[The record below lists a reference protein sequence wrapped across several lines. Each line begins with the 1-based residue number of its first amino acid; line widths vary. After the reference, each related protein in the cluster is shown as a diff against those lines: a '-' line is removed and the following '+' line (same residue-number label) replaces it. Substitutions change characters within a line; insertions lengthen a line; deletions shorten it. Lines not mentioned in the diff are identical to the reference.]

1 MKLTEAQKAAVE
13 FDGHLCLVSCPGS
26 GKTRTI
32 VAKVLGC
39 IERVRNTSRKVGC
52 ITYTNAAVDE
62 IEARLHELGTGEDET
77 YYEISTIHSFC
88 LNNILRPFH
97 YRLPEFISGF
107 DVITSD
113 DQRWHDLIEH
123 IAGKYGIDRRRLE
136 DFERVQREPGGKVF
150 TSEEIPLDAAAE
162 FLQYMDDHQLVTFNG
177 IVYHSTRLVLRDS
190 FIARG
195 LASRFAWLLI
205 DEFQDTSAG
214 QVVILKAVSA
224 HNRTT
229 FFLVGD
235 PNQAIMSFAGAHPAL
250 MAEFAEHIAARDD
263 VRLVGNYRCSRRIVT
278 HAERLC
284 PCNPAMQA
292 VGKDRDCPAEPEY
305 VHVAAITEGIFEQFI
320 PAVESLGISLG
331 DSAVL
336 APWWIKLLY
345 LGRDLRQRNI
355 PIIGPGAR
363 PYRRSREFAQL
374 AEYLCACVEQRDPC
388 LLQATHR
395 CLFVTL
401 LNITGKPD
409 WLVYTYDGKR
419 TLCRIL
425 AVAREVR
432 EQHDGAVEWLKEA
445 ARGISDVLLE
455 DEFLPPSKATVFTD
469 SVQGMINDM
478 VRHDIDVANLG
489 VDELGLYAR
498 PRECLSLLTMHSA
511 KGREFDAVALIDLHD
526 GRVPDFRAKCQEEE
540 DESRRLLYVGVT
552 RARKLLMYFTDQSHH
567 RNRPSRFLG
576 KPWLDVV
583 SP

>member
-13 FDGHLCLVSCPGS
+13 CDGHLCLVSCPGS

-39 IERVRNTSRKVGC
+39 IEGVRDTSRKVGC
-52 ITYTNAAVDE
+52 ITYTNAAVEE
-62 IEARLHELGTGEDET
+62 IEARLHELGTSDDET

-97 YRLPEFISGF
+97 YRLPEFPIGF
-107 DVITSD
+107 EIITSD
-113 DQRWHDLIEH
+113 DQGWRELVERL
-123 IAGKYGIDRRRLE
+123 ATKYGIDRRRLE

-150 TSEEIPLDAAAE
+150 ASDDIPQAAAVE
-162 FLQYMDDHQLVTFNG
+162 FLQYLDDHQLVTFNG
-177 IVYHSTRLVLRDS
+177 IVYHSTRLVSQDT

-214 QVVILKAVSA
+214 QVVILKAVA
-224 HNRTT
+224 AYDRTT

-235 PNQAIMSFAGAHPAL
+235 PNQSIMSFAGAYPSL
-250 MAEFAEHIAARDD
+250 MTEFAEHIAARDD
-263 VRLVGNYRCSRRIVT
+263 VRLVGNYRCSRRIVA
-278 HAERLC
+278 HAERVC
-284 PCNPAMQA
+284 SCNPAMQA

-305 VHVAAITEGIFEQFI
+305 VHVAAITEGIFEHFI

-336 APWWIKLLY
+336 APWWIKLLH

-374 AEYLCACVEQRDPC
+374 AEHLCACVDQRDAH

-401 LNITGKPD
+401 LNVTGKPD
-409 WLVYTYDGKR
+409 WLVYKYDGRR

-425 AVAREVR
+425 GIAREVR
-432 EQHDGAVEWLKEA
+432 EQHDGAVVWLNEA
-445 ARGISDVLLE
+445 ARGITDVLIE

-469 SVQGMINDM
+469 SVQGMISDM
-478 VRHDIDVANLG
+478 ARNNIDVANLG

-526 GRVPDFRAKCQEEE
+526 GRIPDFRAKSQEEE
-540 DESRRLLYVGVT
+540 DESRRLLYVGIT
-552 RARKLLMYFTDQSHH
+552 RARKMLMYFTDQSHY
-567 RNRPSRFLG
+567 RNQPSRFLN

-583 SP
+583 SL